1 LKSLAFYFVLFFG
14 TNSSSL
20 LKRALHCI
28 AVVLNHI
35 CSVIFC
41 TAAEIVIS
49 VGRTFLYNPL
59 MLFYAI
65 LLGLSGDKEN
75 KKSLGSSVANDI
87 RDNETTKET
96 MRRSISNEEEEEEE
110 KGAR

>member
-1 LKSLAFYFVLFFG
+1 M
-14 TNSSSL
+14 
-20 LKRALHCI
+20 
-28 AVVLNHI
+28 AVV
-35 CSVIFC
+35 FC
-41 TAAEIVIS
+41 TS
-49 VGRTFLYNPL
+49 GNSCFTGRTFLYNPL

-96 MRRSISNEEEEEEE
+96 MQRSISNQEEEEEE